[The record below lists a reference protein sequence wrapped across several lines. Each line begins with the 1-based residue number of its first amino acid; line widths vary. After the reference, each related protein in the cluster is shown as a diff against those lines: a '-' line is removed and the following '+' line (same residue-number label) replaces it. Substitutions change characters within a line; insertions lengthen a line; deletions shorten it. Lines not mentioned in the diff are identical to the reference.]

1 MGAIN
6 NNGVYGGAYSEVT
19 IDTASVTVTKQFH
32 TIAAES
38 GTVGTVSNVLLDGG
52 IGTQLNGSLTDIYLR
67 PKAGHFISF
76 QHATGGVSPMYMM
89 GSQTMNLNEQQT
101 LHLVRNYGN
110 NSWLADNGIAL
121 PGGALMDLTS
131 VQTATN
137 KSFTAPALT
146 TPRVI
151 GSLTHQGIVAG
162 YTGASNIIGQVGT
175 TVVGVA
181 TGTAV
186 SVALAAEQSMKMTAR
201 VLAAK
206 IDHTQSLFTEVTAL
220 FRRDVSSNII
230 LVGTTSP
237 IVIGTSTL
245 AVSIGIDTAAQ
256 AGNILVTGIAG
267 TSNFVVDYSY
277 NKLSLSA

>member
-1 MGAIN
+1 
-6 NNGVYGGAYSEVT
+6 
-19 IDTASVTVTKQFH
+19 
-32 TIAAES
+32 
-38 GTVGTVSNVLLDGG
+38 
-52 IGTQLNGSLTDIYLR
+52 
-67 PKAGHFISF
+67 
-76 QHATGGVSPMYMM
+76 
-89 GSQTMNLNEQQT
+89 
-101 LHLVRNYGN
+101 
-110 NSWLADNGIAL
+110 
-121 PGGALMDLTS
+121 
-131 VQTATN
+131 
-137 KSFTAPALT
+137 
-146 TPRVI
+146 
-151 GSLTHQGIVAG
+151 
-162 YTGASNIIGQVGT
+162 
-175 TVVGVA
+175 
-181 TGTAV
+181 
-186 SVALAAEQSMKMTAR
+186 MKMTAR